1 MLRILGVLSLLPLL
15 LLAGP
20 ANAATK
26 EQKMETCKF
35 GADDQKLTDAKRKR
49 FIINCMANRND
60 KRGPVPMKPVKK
72 KPMAKKPAAPKPMQA
87 APTASPPPDTM
98 APAPK

>member
-35 GADDQKLTDAKRKR
+35 GADDQKLAGAKRTR
-49 FIINCMANRND
+49 FIANCMANRND
-60 KRGPVPMKPVKK
+60 KRGPTPKPK
-72 KPMAKKPAAPKPMQA
+72 KPKAKKPAAAPMQA
-87 APTASPPPDTM
+87 APTAPPPPATA
-98 APAPK
+98 APPK

>member
-1 MLRILGVLSLLPLL
+1 MLRTLGVLSLLPLL

-35 GADDQKLTDAKRKR
+35 GADDQKLAGAKRKS
-49 FIINCMANRND
+49 FIANCMANRND
-60 KRGPVPMKPVKK
+60 KRGPVPKKPAR
-72 KPMAKKPAAPKPMQA
+72 KPMAKKPAAAPMQA
-87 APTASPPPDTM
+87 PTAPPPPDTA
-98 APAPK
+98 APPK